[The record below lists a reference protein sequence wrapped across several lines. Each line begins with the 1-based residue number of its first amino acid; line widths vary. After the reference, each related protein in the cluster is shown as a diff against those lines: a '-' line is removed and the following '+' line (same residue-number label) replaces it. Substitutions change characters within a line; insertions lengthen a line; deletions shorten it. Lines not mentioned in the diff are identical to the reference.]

1 MDTVNGPSP
10 ARKRN
15 RGEFI
20 GTVDHAFDDDTPS
33 SHPLIRNDAA
43 CAIAW
48 VHDDFDAIEIYIDPA
63 LTDRQEE
70 ICEEINAISAAHE
83 DIDGLSREVL
93 RYAEGGGLSAG
104 IYERP
109 PDAMTANLVAIVFTI
124 G

>member
-1 MDTVNGPSP
+1 METAKGPSP
-10 ARKRN
+10 TRKRN
-15 RGEFI
+15 RGEFV
-20 GTVDHAFDDDTPS
+20 GTVDYAFDEDAPS

-48 VHDDFDAIEIYIDPA
+48 VHDGFDAIEIYVDPA

-70 ICEEINAISAAHE
+70 ICEQVNVVSAAHE
-83 DIDGLSREVL
+83 DIDGLSREIL
-93 RYAEGGGLSAG
+93 EFGRGAGLSAG

-109 PDAMTANLVAIVFTI
+109 PDAMTANLIAVVFTV